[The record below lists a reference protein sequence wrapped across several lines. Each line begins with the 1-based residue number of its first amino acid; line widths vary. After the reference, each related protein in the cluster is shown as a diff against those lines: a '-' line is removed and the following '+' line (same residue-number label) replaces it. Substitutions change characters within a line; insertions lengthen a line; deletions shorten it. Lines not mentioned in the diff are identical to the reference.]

1 MKKQLIEKMFNAKNI
16 KKGLQ
21 IGVLGT
27 ALAANTMMFTNC
39 THDNGCSNGHYE
51 GCPHWEKENEVDVK
65 TATLGNG
72 NYTMTCFMVE
82 TQTGDVENEVNNNL
96 TEAESYIKGLVNGF
110 SESLNDRPD
119 TKAHFD
125 NFINQV
131 NNIDFVNQINGY
143 GFDLNILKLQN
154 ACRPVIN
161 EIKNNINDP
170 IDQRRFVCY
179 YNVLGNKVYEYGCDT
194 SFGGTYGKNN
204 TQENYD
210 FNKSLAITEWTD
222 LYGKA
227 ADFNADIENGCTN
240 VTNGMDNLIEQA
252 AHNMG
257 NGIEADDLRKVV
269 NLSFNINSLDS
280 MHDRYSSVQIYD
292 KHRTCNPIEND
303 PILSY

>member
-1 MKKQLIEKMFNAKNI
+1 MKKQHDEKMFNVKNI

-51 GCPHWEKENEVDVK
+51 GCPHWEKPNVK
-65 TATLGNG
+65 TAQLGNG

-82 TQTGDVENEVNNNL
+82 TQTGDAEKDVNDSL
-96 TEAESYIKGLVNGF
+96 TKAESYIKGLLDGF
-110 SESLNDRPD
+110 SQPLKAEMTKGFDQDLQAKFESLQNGSAFTP
-119 TKAHFD
+119 
-125 NFINQV
+125 NQMS
-131 NNIDFVNQINGY
+131 
-143 GFDLNILKLQN
+143 GFDLAITDLRDVCK
-154 ACRPVIN
+154 PVIN

-170 IDQRRFVCY
+170 IDQRRFVCC
-179 YNVLGNKVYEYGCDT
+179 YNVLGNKVYKYGCGD
-194 SFGGTYGKNN
+194 SFGGIYGKNN

-227 ADFNADIENGCTN
+227 AAADFNADIENGCTN

-252 AHNMG
+252 ATNMG
-257 NGIEADDLRKVV
+257 NVTGNDLRSVV
-269 NLSFNINSLDS
+269 NLSLNVFSFDA
-280 MHDRYSSVQIYD
+280 MHDCYSHIYD
-292 KHRTCNPIEND
+292 KHIDESCVSVDDE
-303 PILSY
+303 PILGY